1 GHVGAVP
8 RVGWRATEGGC
19 LMSDWNTNVIEEF
32 RANAGA
38 VASFKDQPLLL
49 LTHRGAKTGTERTN
63 PVAYFRDGEDYL
75 IVASKGGAPTNPD
88 WYHNL
93 IANPDATVEVGTES
107 FAVRARVAA
116 DYERSRLWTM
126 ITTAN
131 PAFAAYEDKTT
142 RTIPVVILT
151 PTG

>member
-1 GHVGAVP
+1 
-8 RVGWRATEGGC
+8 
-19 LMSDWNTNVIEEF
+19 MSDWNTNVIEEF
-32 RANAGA
+32 RANGGA
-38 VASFKDQPLLL
+38 VASFADQPLLL

-93 IANPDATVEVGTES
+93 IANPDAKVEVGTES
-107 FAVRARVAA
+107 FAVTARLA
-116 DYERSRLWTM
+116 DGEERSRFWKQ

-151 PTG
+151 PTP

>member
-1 GHVGAVP
+1 
-8 RVGWRATEGGC
+8 
-19 LMSDWNTNVIEEF
+19 MSDWNTNVIEEF

-63 PVAYFRDGEDYL
+63 PVAYFRDGEDYV

-93 IANPDATVEVGTES
+93 LANPECHRGGGHRLVRRES
-107 FAVRARVAA
+107 PRGR
-116 DYERSRLWTM
+116 
-126 ITTAN
+126 
-131 PAFAAYEDKTT
+131 
-142 RTIPVVILT
+142 
-151 PTG
+151 